1 MHYAMPFLIE
11 LKSLLRNTL
20 IASLGFDEIGV
31 SEPLNI
37 IKHNEC
43 KELNIFLKTASGF
56 GGCNSTVIFKKVSS
70 N

>member
-1 MHYAMPFLIE
+1 ME
-11 LKSLLRNTL
+11 SLQQNTL
-20 IASLGFDEIGV
+20 VASFGFDQLGV

-37 IKHNEC
+37 IRNNEH

-56 GGCNSTVIFKKVSS
+56 GGCNSAVIFKKVSS